1 MVVSRGSASG
11 CGRQNPAYSFAADW
25 MASRLPIPAFDN
37 AQRKPEKTDMVIRQ
51 LDILKDVS
59 SRINPAVNPYVA
71 RLTGGIADGSL
82 PVLQGS
88 ALGGCRGQWQKTFD
102 SRNACRGR
110 VPGAA
115 GRKLI
120 VEVGCHLGLT
130 LNQMAGNHP
139 EADFLGMDI
148 TFKRVVTAAERA
160 VRQGHC
166 NVLTVLGNARGMDAI
181 FAPGE
186 VDGFVIFFPDPWLKR
201 AQTKHRLVDAEF
213 ARLLAGK
220 LAPGGF
226 VWFKT
231 DQEIYWE
238 EASKAFTE
246 AGLKPSSEVDF
257 FAGRVY
263 ESTFERRFRLQGL
276 PAFGGRWIR
285 SLDDCE
291 DTGMC

>member
-1 MVVSRGSASG
+1 
-11 CGRQNPAYSFAADW
+11 
-25 MASRLPIPAFDN
+25 MA
-37 AQRKPEKTDMVIRQ
+37 IRQ

-71 RLTGGIADGSL
+71 KLAAGMSEGSL

-88 ALGGCRGQWQKTFD
+88 ALSGCRGRWRETFD
-102 SRNACRGR
+102 QLNSSRGR
-110 VPGAA
+110 IPSSSK
-115 GRKLI
+115 RKFI
-120 VEVGCHLGLT
+120 VEIGCHLGLT
-130 LNQMAGNHP
+130 LNQMGANHP

-160 VRQGHC
+160 VRQGHS
-166 NVLTVLGNARGMDAI
+166 NILTVLGNARGIDAI

-201 AQTKHRLVDAEF
+201 AQTKHRLVDGEF
-213 ARLLAGK
+213 ARLVAAK

-231 DQEIYWE
+231 DQELYWN
-238 EASKAFTE
+238 EASKGFSDATLTPC
-246 AGLKPSSEVDF
+246 GPVDF
-257 FAGRVY
+257 FAGRAY

-276 PAFGGRWIR
+276 PAFGGQWIR
-285 SLDDCE
+285 SLDDRQ
-291 DTGMC
+291 DARMC